1 MRFLTEKEGM
11 HVTETGDISMI
22 VKPLI
27 HWFQVNVFQPGIFAE
42 LPAIVLTYLLAWQIA
57 KMLQQYFER
66 IIQEEKHPGK
76 FELNPTRYCAIVKY
90 FVWLLL
96 LWLCQVLFRRIGIPS
111 EIFIL
116 ARSVVLA
123 LLVYRFALSYI
134 KSTFWSRIVF
144 SACLLIIVLRLIG
157 LWTPAIDLLDSMS
170 MNLGD
175 IRISVL
181 GASKTALT
189 FFALW
194 AAAHM
199 IKLFIAF
206 LLESSTHMNY
216 SDRRLIEGVVY
227 FALMVV
233 VVLVTLASAGIH
245 PATLAVTGGAAGFAI
260 GLGLQK
266 IGANVVSGIVLLI
279 RKPVNQ
285 GDVILME
292 KGFGSISRFG
302 SIKDLGL
309 LYVHVFTRDGTEE
322 LIPNEAFVTQ
332 KIVNAS
338 RRTGPL
344 RLRIPFGISYASDLH
359 QAMALAG
366 EAAKNAD
373 RVLTT
378 PEPTCRFMEL
388 GDSTV
393 NLELR
398 VWIEDPQHGVTNVK
412 SSVLLAVWDIFHTND
427 IEFAFP
433 QRDLHI
439 KSAVPLEIS
448 GSKGG
453 YGQEGCT

>member
-1 MRFLTEKEGM
+1 MPFLAEKEGLQ
-11 HVTETGDISMI
+11 VTETGDISVI

-42 LPAIVLTYLLAWQIA
+42 LPAIAVTYLLAWQIA
-57 KMLQQYFER
+57 KRLRQYFEK
-66 IIQEEKHPGK
+66 IIQKEKHPGK
-76 FELNPTRYCAIVKY
+76 FELNPARYSAIVKY
-90 FVWLLL
+90 VLWLLL
-96 LWLCQVLFRRIGIPS
+96 LWLCRVLFRRIGMPS

-116 ARSVVLA
+116 ALSVVFA
-123 LLVYRFALSYI
+123 LLVYRFAHWYI
-134 KSTFWSRIVF
+134 KSTFWSRIIF
-144 SACLLIIVLRLIG
+144 SACLLVIVLQLIG
-157 LWTPAIDLLDSMS
+157 LWAPAIQLHDSMS
-170 MNLGD
+170 MNLGH
-175 IRISVL
+175 IRISIL
-181 GASKTALT
+181 GAAKTALT

-194 AAAHM
+194 SAA
-199 IKLFIAF
+199 
-206 LLESSTHMNY
+206 HMNY
-216 SDRRLIEGVVY
+216 SDRRLIEGVVN
-227 FALMVV
+227 FALMAVV
-233 VVLVTLASAGIH
+233 VVVTLASAGIH
-245 PATLAVTGGAAGFAI
+245 PAALAVTGGAAGFGV

-302 SIKDLGL
+302 LIKDLGL

-322 LIPNEAFVTQ
+322 FIPNEIFVTQ

-366 EAAKNAD
+366 EAAKNVD

-378 PEPTCRFMEL
+378 PEPACRFIEL

-398 VWIEDPQHGVTNVK
+398 VWINDPQHGVTNAK
-412 SSVLLAVWDIFHTND
+412 SSVLLAVWDIFHAND

-439 KSAVPLEIS
+439 KDAVPLKIYKDHTQPVAKDS
-448 GSKGG
+448 LGVTGNKGG
-453 YGQEGCT
+453 TD